1 MQARRGRDTVTTQT
15 KNVLIQ
21 FAKQESEKAVKMKEK
36 ELKLEIHEKEIRIK
50 ELEAKSKPQIDVNPP
65 GIFKP
70 DNLLNLDKFL
80 RAHKDMFT
88 DVNRK
93 HSTCKWRDLGSALE
107 FSKEELENIDRDYKN
122 LEKIVAI
129 THLRPKEDHLNILLN
144 HWLQRYPRDKRGSTS
159 FATYTQLKT
168 ALINA
173 GLGAVARDLPSYE
186 EITTQ

>member
-65 GIFKP
+65 DVFKP
-70 DNLLNLDKFL
+70 DNLLNLDKSL

-93 HSTCKWRDLGSALE
+93 RSTCKWRDLGSAL
-107 FSKEELENIDRDYKN
+107 KKN
-122 LEKIVAI
+122 
-129 THLRPKEDHLNILLN
+129 
-144 HWLQRYPRDKRGSTS
+144 
-159 FATYTQLKT
+159 
-168 ALINA
+168 
-173 GLGAVARDLPSYE
+173 
-186 EITTQ
+186 